1 MDKLVARWKAIKP
14 ELLLLGQTFF
24 TRCKNDNIKV
34 SAGHLAYVSLLSLVP
49 FIMVFFTLMSAFPA
63 FEKARGKIEDFIFN
77 NFVPASGDVV
87 QNYIA
92 EFVGNASQMGAV
104 GILGLLVVALLLIS
118 SVDKTLNAIWRT
130 PSDRPLIYTFA
141 IYWMVITLGPLLIGT
156 SVVVSSYLVGLANF
170 AEEYTP
176 GLGTFLLKMVPS
188 IMAVFAF
195 LILFMLVPNRRV
207 KFKHALAGAVVS
219 TLLFELSK
227 KGFSL
232 YVTSF
237 PSYEF
242 IYGALAVI
250 PILFVW
256 IYVSWIVVLLG
267 AEFTCSVTEV
277 FDNDVREAPREST
290 ISE

>member
-1 MDKLVARWKAIKP
+1 MDKLISRWDGIKP
-14 ELLLLGQTFF
+14 DLTLLGNTFF
-24 TRCKNDNIKV
+24 SRCKDDKITV

-63 FEKARGKIEDFIFN
+63 FEKARGKIENFIFN

-104 GILGLLVVALLLIS
+104 GILSLLVVALLLIS
-118 SVDKTLNAIWRT
+118 NVDKTLNAIWRT
-130 PSDRPLIYTFA
+130 PSDRPLVYTFA

-176 GLGTFLLKMVPS
+176 GLGTFLLKLVPS
-188 IMAVFAF
+188 VMAIFAF

-207 KFKHALAGAVVS
+207 QFKHALSGAVVS
-219 TLLFELSK
+219 TILFELCK
-227 KGFSL
+227 KGFSI

-237 PSYEF
+237 PSYEL

-256 IYVSWIVVLLG
+256 IYLSWIVVLVG
-267 AEFTCSVTEV
+267 AEFTCAVTEV
-277 FDNDVREAPREST
+277 FDKNVREEPREVA
-290 ISE
+290 IEE